1 MAVFGYAR
9 VSTQAQNEARQL
21 DALTKAGA
29 SKIYLDKQSGKDF
42 ERVQYRRLLRRLKKG
57 DCLIIKSLDRLG
69 RNYKEILEQWRTL
82 TQKADVVVL
91 DMPLLD
97 TRKEKNLLGAFIS
110 DLVLQI
116 LSFVAENERA
126 FILERQREGIAA
138 AKRRGVR
145 FGRPKLFSPPNFEEC
160 AILWG
165 LRRISATAG
174 AKYTGMKPTTFRRHA
189 AEYLAKTTALELDS
203 AARLLKKRAI
213 WYNMGG
219 EQHERQRLQRDERN
233 LDD

>member
-42 ERVQYRRLLRRLKKG
+42 ERVQYRLLLRRLKKG

-145 FGRPKLFSPPNFEEC
+145 FGRPKLPPPP
-160 AILWG
+160 ILRNALFCGG
-165 LRRISATAG
+165 LG
-174 AKYTGMKPTTFRRHA
+174 AF
-189 AEYLAKTTALELDS
+189 
-203 AARLLKKRAI
+203 
-213 WYNMGG
+213 
-219 EQHERQRLQRDERN
+219 LQRRGLN
-233 LDD
+233 IRG